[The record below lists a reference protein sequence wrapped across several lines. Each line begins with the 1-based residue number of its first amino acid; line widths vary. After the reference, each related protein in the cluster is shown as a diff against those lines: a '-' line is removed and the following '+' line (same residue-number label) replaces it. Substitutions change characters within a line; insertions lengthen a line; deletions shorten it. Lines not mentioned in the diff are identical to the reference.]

1 MPFTVRFGIPKMQ
14 NLWND
19 LRTRYHLKELNK
31 VESDFFKKLVKAVN
45 HLGNNPFHPGLESH
59 EITELTRVFGRKVFE
74 SYLENK
80 CPSAR
85 RFFWAYGP
93 DRGEI
98 SILAVEQH
106 PNRAKGYSRVP
117 LSRFP

>member
-1 MPFTVRFGIPKMQ
+1 MPFTVRFGIPEMETF
-14 NLWND
+14 WND
-19 LRTRYHLKELNK
+19 LCTRYHSDNLNK
-31 VESDFFKKLVKAVN
+31 VESEFFKKLVKALN

-59 EITELTRVFGRKVFE
+59 EITGLTRVFGQKIFE

-93 DRGEI
+93 GRGEI
-98 SILAVEQH
+98 SILVVEQH
-106 PNRAKGYSRVP
+106 PNKAKDYSRVR